1 MAVIYWH
8 VDWIEID
15 WQRNEFSWV
24 LLLRNKKKKVMRGCD
39 FSLVISLYKCDSKI
53 ELSHSGICNYV
64 MPWCFPSIYYFLSLS
79 YCRKI
84 KIVKMWRRDFR
95 CYFRLAYGTTELH
108 ILDCESSLLCGI
120 CINSLTHFVRVGFRQ
135 NTELREENKYMA
147 FRRD

>member
-8 VDWIEID
+8 VDWIETD